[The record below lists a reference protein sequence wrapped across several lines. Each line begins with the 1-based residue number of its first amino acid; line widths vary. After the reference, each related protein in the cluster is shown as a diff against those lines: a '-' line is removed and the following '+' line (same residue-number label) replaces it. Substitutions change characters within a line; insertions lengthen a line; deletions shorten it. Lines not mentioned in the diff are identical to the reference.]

1 MLHCCGCVF
10 SAHQDDFMVISVQ
23 NDFDT
28 VIETMFKT
36 EFVTTVSKA
45 YAEKT
50 GNRTL
55 PIIISDT

>member
-1 MLHCCGCVF
+1 MRYAVAVVF

-28 VIETMFKT
+28 VIETTFKT

-45 YAEKT
+45 YAEKM

-55 PIIISDT
+55 PLIINDT